1 MTRKK
6 RKNVLARE
14 VRKIMKQELG
24 VRISLPEAKMVVQEI
39 ISPGQIFN
47 RSCSTKLYGLL
58 YDITPAACGCCWDYK
73 LNSTGRKIRTLAREI
88 GLVE

>member
-39 ISPGQIFN
+39 ISPGQN
-47 RSCSTKLYGLL
+47 L
-58 YDITPAACGCCWDYK
+58 
-73 LNSTGRKIRTLAREI
+73 
-88 GLVE
+88 